1 MNFDIQR
8 ASDGFIPDA
17 IETVDV
23 SSIGELQSIAEKY
36 KGINPKNSNSW
47 TGKHTLIVDFES
59 HIITIYDDYVE

>member
-1 MNFDIQR
+1 MKFQIQR

-23 SSIGELQSIAEKY
+23 SSIDELQSIVDKY
-36 KGINPKNSNSW
+36 KGVNPKNSNSW
-47 TGKHTLIVDFES
+47 TGKHTLIVDFER

>member
-1 MNFDIQR
+1 MKFQIQR
-8 ASDGFIPDA
+8 ASDGFIPDI

-23 SSIGELQSIAEKY
+23 SSINELQSIADKY
-36 KGINPKNSNSW
+36 KGVNPKNSNSW

>member
-1 MNFDIQR
+1 MKFQIQR

-17 IETVDV
+17 IEIVDV
-23 SSIGELQSIAEKY
+23 SSIYELQSIADKY
-36 KGINPKNSNSW
+36 KGVNPKNSNSW

>member
-1 MNFDIQR
+1 MKFQIQR
-8 ASDGFIPDA
+8 ASDGLCPDT

-23 SSIGELQSIAEKY
+23 SSIDELQSIADKY
-36 KGINPKNSNSW
+36 KGVNPKNSNSW

>member
-1 MNFDIQR
+1 MKFEIKR
-8 ASDGFIPDA
+8 ASDGLVPDT
-17 IETVDV
+17 IETVDI
-23 SSIGELQSIAEKY
+23 SSIDELQAIAEKY

>member
-1 MNFDIQR
+1 MKFDIQR

-17 IETVDV
+17 IETVDI
-23 SSIGELQSIAEKY
+23 SSIDELQAIAEKY
-36 KGINPKNSNSW
+36 KGVNPKNSNSW

>member
-1 MNFDIQR
+1 MKFQVQR

-23 SSIGELQSIAEKY
+23 SSINELQYIAEKY
-36 KGINPKNSNSW
+36 KGVNPKNSNSW